1 MRALVD
7 VAKTNALFGGIAAV
21 VAELETVARDLPRE
35 ATLLDVA
42 TGNGDIPQSA
52 RKLFLK
58 KHGIR
63 LITIGL
69 DLAEELTRVSRTNLH
84 AVVRA
89 NALRLPFPSGSVDV
103 VTCSQFLH
111 HLDSEN
117 ATTLIREM
125 NRVARIRVVISDL
138 RRSWIAAGGLWVAS
152 FPLRFD
158 PVSRYDG
165 VLSIMRG
172 FTREEL
178 TETVARA
185 IGAPARVKHRRGF
198 RITASWTPV
207 VT

>member
-1 MRALVD
+1 
-7 VAKTNALFGGIAAV
+7 
-21 VAELETVARDLPRE
+21 
-35 ATLLDVA
+35 
-42 TGNGDIPQSA
+42 
-52 RKLFLK
+52 
-58 KHGIR
+58 
-63 LITIGL
+63 
-69 DLAEELTRVSRTNLH
+69 
-84 AVVRA
+84 
-89 NALRLPFPSGSVDV
+89 
-103 VTCSQFLH
+103 
-111 HLDSEN
+111 
-117 ATTLIREM
+117 M

-178 TETVARA
+178 TEIVSRA